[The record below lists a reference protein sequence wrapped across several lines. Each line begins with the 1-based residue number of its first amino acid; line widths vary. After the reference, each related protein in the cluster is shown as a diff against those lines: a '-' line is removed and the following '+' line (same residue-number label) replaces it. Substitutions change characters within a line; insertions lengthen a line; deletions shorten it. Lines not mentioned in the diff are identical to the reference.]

1 MDFGLSLLN
10 KLVRLKQMRFDKS
23 KIQNPKSKIQMR
35 YIPNSPEERD
45 EMLKVV
51 GLGTADELF
60 RSIPADVQLNRQL
73 KITEPLAEP
82 EVIGAMENFASKNAA
97 ARKTSFLGAGVY
109 SHYSPTV
116 VDHLIQ
122 RSEFFTSY
130 TPYQP
135 EVSQGTLQ
143 YIFEFQTLICQLTGM
158 EVANASMYD
167 GSTAMAEA
175 FLMAQRVTRRDKV
188 VIAQTVHPEY
198 LEVAK
203 TYTQHGDLTIE
214 TVHFDQKQGRILTD
228 ELSKLDDKTAA
239 LVVQSPN
246 FFGCIEDLQA
256 LADKAH
262 HVGALFIVVV
272 TEAISFGLLK
282 SPGECGA
289 DIVVGEGQSFGI
301 PMSFGGP
308 HLGLF
313 ATREKYVRNMPGR
326 LAGIAYD
333 KNGNRGFVLTL
344 ATREQHIRREKAT
357 SNICTNQGLIALA
370 ATVYMETM
378 GKKGLQE
385 VAMQN
390 AQKAAYAAKRISEL
404 ENFSLPF
411 SAPRFNEFVVRAPKN
426 ASEMLEDLHASKD
439 VIGGLALSR
448 YYSENPNDFLVC
460 VTETNTKA
468 QIDNLVE
475 SLQSVV

>member
-1 MDFGLSLLN
+1 
-10 KLVRLKQMRFDKS
+10 
-23 KIQNPKSKIQMR
+23 MR
-35 YIPNSPEERD
+35 YIPNSPEERE
-45 EMLKVV
+45 EMLEIV
-51 GLGTADELF
+51 GLKSADELF
-60 RSIPADVQLNRQL
+60 RSIPSDVQLNRAL
-73 KITEPLAEP
+73 KITEPLAES
-82 EVIGAMENFASKNAA
+82 EVIGAMEDLAAQNTASK
-97 ARKTSFLGAGVY
+97 KTSFLGAGVY
-109 SHYSPTV
+109 SHFSPTI

-135 EVSQGTLQ
+135 EISQGTLQ
-143 YIFEFQTLICQLTGM
+143 YIFEFQTLIAQLTGM
-158 EVANASMYD
+158 DVANASMYD
-167 GSTAMAEA
+167 GSTSMAEA

-188 VIAQTVHPEY
+188 VIAETVHPEY
-198 LEVAK
+198 LEVAR

-214 TVHFDQKQGRILTD
+214 TVAFDTETGRIHDLD
-228 ELSKLDDKTAA
+228 KLDDKTAA
-239 LVVQSPN
+239 LVIQSPN
-246 FFGCIEDLQA
+246 FFGCVEDLTD
-256 LADKAH
+256 LAEKAH
-262 HVGALFIVVV
+262 AVGALLIVVV

-289 DIVVGEGQSFGI
+289 DIVVAEGQSFGI
-301 PMSFGGP
+301 PASFGGP

-313 ATREKYVRNMPGR
+313 ACKEKYVRNMPGR

-370 ATVYMETM
+370 ATIYMEAM

-390 AQKAAYAAKRISEL
+390 AQKAAYAKKQIAAIEG
-404 ENFSLPF
+404 FSIPF
-411 SAPRFNEFVVRAPKN
+411 SSPTFNEFIVRAPKS
-426 ASEMLEDLHASKD
+426 AEEILENLRTEKD
-439 VIGGLALSR
+439 IIGGIALSK
-448 YYSENPNDFLVC
+448 YYSDNPHDFLVC

-468 QIDNLVE
+468 QIDSLVE
-475 SLQSVV
+475 GLKNL

>member
-1 MDFGLSLLN
+1 
-10 KLVRLKQMRFDKS
+10 
-23 KIQNPKSKIQMR
+23 MR
-35 YIPNSPEERD
+35 YIPNSPEERA
-45 EMLKVV
+45 EMLEIV
-51 GLGTADELF
+51 GLSSADELF
-60 RSIPADVQLNRQL
+60 RSIPDAVKLNRAL
-73 KITEPLAEP
+73 NVTDPLAEP
-82 EVIGAMENFASKNAA
+82 EVIGSMETLADKNTAA
-97 ARKTSFLGAGVY
+97 KKPSFLGAGVY
-109 SHYSPTV
+109 SHFSPTV

-158 EVANASMYD
+158 DVANASMYD

-188 VIAQTVHPEY
+188 LVAETVHPEY
-198 LEVAK
+198 LQVAR
-203 TYTQHGDLTIE
+203 TYVQHCGIGLDTLS
-214 TVHFDQKQGRILTD
+214 FDEKSGRLSD
-228 ELSKLDDKTAA
+228 LSKLDGDTAA

-246 FFGCIEDLQA
+246 FFGCVEDLQA

-262 HVGALFIVVV
+262 EVGALLIVVV

-282 SPGECGA
+282 TPGSCGA

-308 HLGLF
+308 HVGLF
-313 ATREKYVRNMPGR
+313 ATSEKYVRNMPGR
-326 LAGIAYD
+326 LAGVAYD

-370 ATVYMETM
+370 ATIYMETM
-378 GKKGLQE
+378 GKKGLRE
-385 VAMQN
+385 VAEQN
-390 AQKAAYAAKRISEL
+390 AQKAAYAAKQIAAVEGYGIA
-404 ENFSLPF
+404 F
-411 SAPRFNEFVVRAPKN
+411 SAPKFNEFVVRGPGPAEALIKR
-426 ASEMLEDLHASKD
+426 LREDKGI
-439 VIGGLALSR
+439 IGGLALSK
-448 YYSENPNDFLVC
+448 YYDDRPNEFLIC
-460 VTETNTKA
+460 VTETNTKE
-468 QIDNLVE
+468 QIDNLVDA
-475 SLQSVV
+475 LAKN